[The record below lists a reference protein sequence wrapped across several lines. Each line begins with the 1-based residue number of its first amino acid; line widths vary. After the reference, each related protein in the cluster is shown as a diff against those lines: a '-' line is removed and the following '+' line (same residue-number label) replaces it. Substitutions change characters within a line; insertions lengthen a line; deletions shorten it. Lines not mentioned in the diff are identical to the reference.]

1 MTEEVIVECAIEA
14 FIKAQSEM
22 GAAIKNAKN
31 PFLKNSYADLNA
43 IQEAV
48 FPVFHANGF
57 AIVQSVGADDFGKYV
72 NTKLIHA
79 ESEAEFNSCVY
90 LEYKKGDMQS
100 LGGAITYARRYGLLS
115 LTGIP
120 VADDDGNA
128 AVGTG
133 RMKAKQDIKEKRLT
147 KAQEDMLARAEK
159 LEKFLETAN
168 ADQLVQFGP
177 EVHSLIAD
185 IKEFNE
191 DRSIELKAAYDNR
204 EAEVLKS

>member
-1 MTEEVIVECAIEA
+1 MEAIKA

-22 GAAIKNAKN
+22 GKAIKNAQN

-48 FPVFHANGF
+48 FPVFHKNGF
-57 AIVQSVGADDFGKYV
+57 AIVQSVGADEHGKYV
-72 NTKLIHA
+72 NTKLLHS
-79 ESEAEFNSCVY
+79 ETEAEFDSCVY

-120 VADDDGNA
+120 VADDDGNT

-133 RMKAKQDIKEKRLT
+133 SMKAKQAIKENRVTHEQT
-147 KAQEDMLARAEK
+147 KMLERCDK
-159 LEKFLETAN
+159 LKAMLSN
-168 ADQLVQFGP
+168 ATPDQMIQFGP
-177 EVHSLIAD
+177 EAHKLIEAVR
-185 IKEFNE
+185 KFNPELAQELE
-191 DRSIELKAAYDNR
+191 DAYNSR
-204 EAEVLKS
+204 EAEILKT

>member
-1 MTEEVIVECAIEA
+1 MEAIQA

-22 GAAIKNAKN
+22 GAAIKNANN

-48 FPVFHANGF
+48 FPVFHANDF
-57 AIVQSVGADDFGKYV
+57 AIVQTVGADEHGKFV
-72 NTKLIHA
+72 NTKLLHIT
-79 ESEAEFNSCVY
+79 EAEFNSCVY

-120 VADDDGNA
+120 VADDDGNH
-128 AVGTG
+128 AVGHG
-133 RMKAKQDIKEKRLT
+133 KVQVKADTQQKRLT
-147 KAQEDMLARAEK
+147 KAQIDMCDRAER

-168 ADQLVQFGP
+168 ADQMVQFDN
-177 EVHSLIAD
+177 EVHALIGG

-191 DRSIELKAAYDNR
+191 TRADELKKAFDKRQQEIIAQ
-204 EAEVLKS
+204 

>member
-1 MTEEVIVECAIEA
+1 MEAIQA

-22 GAAIKNAKN
+22 GAAIKNANN

-48 FPVFHANGF
+48 FPVFHANDF
-57 AIVQSVGADDFGKYV
+57 AIVQTVGADEHGQYV
-72 NTKLIHA
+72 NTKLLHIT
-79 ESEAEFNSCVY
+79 EAEFNSCVY

-120 VADDDGNA
+120 VADDDGNH
-128 AVGTG
+128 AVGHG
-133 RMKAKQDIKEKRLT
+133 RVQVKADTKEKRLT
-147 KAQEDMLARAEK
+147 KAQMDMCDRAER

-168 ADQLVQFGP
+168 ADQMVQFDG
-177 EVHSLIAD
+177 EVHGLIRG

-191 DRSIELKAAYDNR
+191 TRADELKKAFEKR
-204 EAEVLKS
+204 QQEIISQ

>member
-1 MTEEVIVECAIEA
+1 MEAIQA

-22 GAAIKNAKN
+22 GAAIKNANN

-48 FPVFHANGF
+48 FPVFHANDF
-57 AIVQSVGADDFGKYV
+57 AIVQTVGADEHGKFV
-72 NTKLIHA
+72 NTKLLHIT
-79 ESEAEFNSCVY
+79 EAEFNSCVY

-120 VADDDGNA
+120 VADDDGNT

-133 RMKAKQDIKEKRLT
+133 SMKAKQAIKENRVTHEQT
-147 KAQEDMLARAEK
+147 KMLERCDK
-159 LEKFLETAN
+159 LKAMLSN
-168 ADQLVQFGP
+168 ATPDQMIQFGP
-177 EVHSLIAD
+177 EAHKLIEAVR
-185 IKEFNE
+185 KFNSELAQELE
-191 DRSIELKAAYDNR
+191 DAYNSR
-204 EAEVLKS
+204 EAEILKT